1 MHCPALERTLTLLA
15 PSQPLSPS
23 PLARA
28 QDSWPFREAVD
39 ASVVPDYLHIVRE
52 PMDFGLILKR
62 CLQRA
67 PAPHYRSLEQWMGDA
82 ARVTDNARRYNK
94 PETEYYACAN
104 KVDAFLTGRLRG
116 LLGIGSAGAGAGA
129 RA

>member
-1 MHCPALERTLTLLA
+1 VSL
-15 PSQPLSPS
+15 
-23 PLARA
+23 
-28 QDSWPFREAVD
+28 
-39 ASVVPDYLHIVRE
+39 VPDYLQVVRE

-67 PAPHYRSLEQWMGDA
+67 PPFYKSLEQWMADA

-94 PETEYYACAN
+94 PETDYFACAN
-104 KVDAFLTGRLRG
+104 KVDAFLASRLRSV
-116 LLGIGSAGAGAGA
+116 LGG